1 MFAELNCVKPG
12 QDELWERSQQGLL
25 CLKGRWLLGHLFEM
39 WL

>member
-12 QDELWERSQQGLL
+12 QDELRERRQQGLL
-25 CLKGRWLLGHLFEM
+25 RLQGRWLLGHLFEM